1 MSYWEDVQKEV
12 RTKYEEW
19 LQEKGK
25 QSGDTL
31 NFSTHRI
38 HFDRPMSERLSTQF
52 QRDIVCYSLTLKD
65 GSYESYVLRCTIG
78 THPIEWVYCGDP
90 EEHWLGLQT
99 IERAGEPPFE
109 QGLKKLVHETL
120 EAFRHEISESSLFRL
135 PLLTGNYEMESLG
148 DSKSLIPFQKRKGE
162 AR

>member
-12 RTKYEEW
+12 RTKYEGW

-31 NFSTHRI
+31 TFSTHRV
-38 HFDRPMSERLSTQF
+38 HFDRTMSGRLNNQF

-65 GSYESYVLRCTIG
+65 GSYESYVLRCMIG

-90 EEHWLGLQT
+90 EEHWLEFQT
-99 IERAGEPPFE
+99 VVPAGEPHLE
-109 QGLKKLVHETL
+109 QGLKKRVYELL
-120 EAFRHEISESSLFRL
+120 EAFRHEIGESSLFRL
-135 PLLTGNYEMESLG
+135 PLLTGQYEMESLA

-162 AR
+162 V